1 MSASAQHARVY
12 PVWIPDRPI
21 RRSRGRRRRLSPVAG
36 AMVMAVLCTL
46 PALFLVAQR
55 AQRAETGY
63 AILRLQRE
71 VAQLRAEQARL
82 AAMASALRAPQRIE
96 RIATTEL
103 GMVPPRQP
111 QLAAI
116 TIGPTTARAQ
126 TPASPGA
133 LRRLVGFFADR
144 EAEARARR
152 R

>member
-1 MSASAQHARVY
+1 MTVSEHHARVY
-12 PVWIPDRPI
+12 PVWLPDRPP
-21 RRSRGRRRRLSPVAG
+21 RRARVRRRRLSPIAG

-55 AQRAETGY
+55 VQRAETGY

-71 VAQLRAEQARL
+71 IAQLRADHARL
-82 AAMASALRAPQRIE
+82 SAQVSALRAPQRIE

-116 TIGPTTARAQ
+116 TIGPATARVEVSGA
-126 TPASPGA
+126 PGT
-133 LRRLVGFFADR
+133 LHRLVRIFTDR
-144 EAEARARR
+144 EAEARERR